1 MSSQPRMYR
10 LQNWDICYASDD
22 LHVSIGAFQLSTY
35 IRMGA
40 WSAVSVTGGAL
51 REENETRWRIA
62 GRDEVPPFQMGFCL
76 KHDSDGTQCPT
87 LQSTQSVMGLEIAS
101 GIAYASSFC
110 FDQIRTSFPGIAS
123 NHGCQTQGPCARAS
137 SFCVTGESLT
147 SFLLLLKTIEMINN
161 CRGNY
166 VTLEWATGSPRPHS
180 ECTNDSFSTPPPPK
194 ENGGDL

>member
-1 MSSQPRMYR
+1 M
-10 LQNWDICYASDD
+10 
-22 LHVSIGAFQLSTY
+22 
-35 IRMGA
+35 
-40 WSAVSVTGGAL
+40 
-51 REENETRWRIA
+51 
-62 GRDEVPPFQMGFCL
+62 PPFQMGFCL

-166 VTLEWATGSPRPHS
+166 VTQEWATGSPRPHS
-180 ECTNDSFSTPPPPK
+180 ECTNDSFSTPPK
-194 ENGGDL
+194 WGGGDIRIINLYGGPPNTQISALAKMCFSVLNYDMAQFKISVTSAF